1 MKISKK
7 PVKKVPLSTNGELSI
22 YFIGCGSAF
31 AKTLKQNNI
40 LVAKGDRNI
49 LIDCGGT
56 CSQSLYEVGVSL
68 PEIDTYLITHSH
80 ADHIGGLE
88 EVHMMGR
95 YVLNKKPT
103 MIINKAYEKILW
115 EQSLRGGSE
124 MSEKKPLGFKDL
136 WTIIRPE
143 KLKKMPRETYEVT
156 VDNINIKMPR
166 TAHFPD
172 SAKSWRESA
181 WSCGVI
187 FDDKIFFTSDTRF
200 DPSLIKDYDNIFD
213 FDVMTDNVMLESV
226 VSIVKDIKESHDGI
240 GVVGQRD
247 ADWVDAL
254 DHDDQISPRNF
265 VIPIMYSERV
275 IIAILY
281 SVQIDE
287 DSGLWNCARV
297 EYLDSN
303 FPDIFLFNVIPLGIH
318 DSKDIN

>member
-1 MKISKK
+1 MKISKS
-7 PVKKVPLSTNGELSI
+7 PVKKVPLATKGELSI

-124 MSEKKPLGFKDL
+124 MSEQKPLGFKDL

-200 DPSLIKDYDNIFD
+200 DPSLIKDYDKIFD
-213 FDVMTDNVMLESV
+213 FEVIFHDCQLFTGGVHASLEELCTLPRNLREK
-226 VSIVKDIKESHDGI
+226 IVLMHYGDDWQEHSAKA
-240 GVVGQRD
+240 RD
-247 ADWVDAL
+247 AGFHSWAKEG
-254 DHDDQISPRNF
+254 HTYTF
-265 VIPIMYSERV
+265 
-275 IIAILY
+275 
-281 SVQIDE
+281 
-287 DSGLWNCARV
+287 
-297 EYLDSN
+297 
-303 FPDIFLFNVIPLGIH
+303 
-318 DSKDIN
+318 

>member
-1 MKISKK
+1 MKISRS
-7 PVKKVPLSTNGELSI
+7 PVKKVPLATKGELSI

-124 MSEKKPLGFKDL
+124 MSEQNPLGFKDF

-143 KLKKMPRETYEVT
+143 KRVNWEIVFSGGWGSWHMRYQVCLTIFIPRL
-156 VDNINIKMPR
+156 
-166 TAHFPD
+166 
-172 SAKSWRESA
+172 SW
-181 WSCGVI
+181 
-187 FDDKIFFTSDTRF
+187 F
-200 DPSLIKDYDNIFD
+200 
-213 FDVMTDNVMLESV
+213 
-226 VSIVKDIKESHDGI
+226 H
-240 GVVGQRD
+240 
-247 ADWVDAL
+247 
-254 DHDDQISPRNF
+254 NF
-265 VIPIMYSERV
+265 YR
-275 IIAILY
+275 
-281 SVQIDE
+281 
-287 DSGLWNCARV
+287 
-297 EYLDSN
+297 
-303 FPDIFLFNVIPLGIH
+303 
-318 DSKDIN
+318 

>member
-1 MKISKK
+1 MKISKS
-7 PVKKVPLSTNGELSI
+7 PVKKVPLSTKGELSI

-124 MSEKKPLGFKDL
+124 LSEKEAGKKVVLSGWLHRKRDHGNLLFIDLRDNYGITQCLIDRDNLNFKEL
-136 WTIIRPE
+136 E
-143 KLKKMPRETYEVT
+143 KTQLETV
-156 VDNINIKMPR
+156 VQFMGK
-166 TAHFPD
+166 
-172 SAKSWRESA
+172 
-181 WSCGVI
+181 
-187 FDDKIFFTSDTRF
+187 
-200 DPSLIKDYDNIFD
+200 
-213 FDVMTDNVMLESV
+213 V
-226 VSIVKDIKESHDGI
+226 VSRSDETVNNDIKTGEIEVSIQDFKILGKCKELPMPI
-240 GVVGQRD
+240 FSDPLRCPYPACLPINTQLP
-247 ADWVDAL
+247 AL
-254 DHDDQISPRNF
+254 
-265 VIPIMYSERV
+265 VI
-275 IIAILY
+275 
-281 SVQIDE
+281 
-287 DSGLWNCARV
+287 
-297 EYLDSN
+297 EY
-303 FPDIFLFNVIPLGIH
+303 PH
-318 DSKDIN
+318 